1 MISIS
6 SNFLCP
12 ECGSNSIKGIYKI
25 KRDDKNIDPITKYE
39 IQCNLCFF
47 DIPDYLCVG
56 DLNLPID
63 YQKKKWFDDYKP
75 KHLKT
80 AAKCSNCNLY
90 YWEIEKKLKLN
101 SIITNNIFLQKF
113 TENDNPVLICR
124 LCEPDNFK

>member
-1 MISIS
+1 MKSIN

-25 KRDDKNIDPITKYE
+25 KHDETKINTTTKYE
-39 IQCNLCFF
+39 IQCNSCFF
-47 DIPDYLCVG
+47 DIPDYLCVKN
-56 DLNLPID
+56 LNSSID
-63 YQKKKWFDDYKP
+63 YQKKNWLEDYKP

-90 YWEIEKKLKLN
+90 YWEIERKLKLHL
-101 SIITNNIFLQKF
+101 ITTSNIFLQKF
-113 TENDNPVLICR
+113 TEKDNPVLICR